1 LALSGAAIGV
11 VIAYA
16 AFNGTTI
23 STLGGALWDSQLVY
37 TLSITPSLVFIAI
50 MLACTLG
57 LFGGL
62 FPAIRAAR
70 SNVADA
76 LHET

>member
-1 LALSGAAIGV
+1 M
-11 VIAYA
+11 

-23 STLGGALWDSQLVY
+23 STLGGALWDSQLMYSLNV
-37 TLSITPSLVFIAI
+37 TPSPVVLAVA
-50 MLACTLG
+50 LACTLG
-57 LFGGL
+57 LLGGL
-62 FPAIRAAR
+62 VPAIRAGR